1 MLNQQTIEK
10 LLALKLIG
18 MAEAFKDQMMQ
29 PDIDRLS
36 SKNASGLLLT
46 ASGFGKKTVV
56 CNVTSNRQN

>member
-10 LLALKLIG
+10 LHALKLIG

-36 SKNASGLLLT
+36 FEKH
-46 ASGFGKKTVV
+46 FPFII
-56 CNVTSNRQN
+56 